1 MSRDSHKKNYAQ
13 TAVVTF
19 IDTLGKI
26 ANSNDRMMVRDAG
39 AIAPLISLMMHGMG
53 DAPGRAAAVLR
64 VIVTSLWP
72 TSLWP
77 TDELVADTRRL
88 SSMIEAPATRAP
100 TKACNAVRCRDP
112 HQAYSTVLAPLVDP
126 PRLWFP
132 PSDHREARAQPP
144 VRSVRSVVY

>member
-1 MSRDSHKKNYAQ
+1 MSRDAHKKNYAQ

-64 VIVTSLWP
+64 
-72 TSLWP
+72 
-77 TDELVADTRRL
+77 D
-88 SSMIEAPATRAP
+88 
-100 TKACNAVRCRDP
+100 
-112 HQAYSTVLAPLVDP
+112 LALHAANRTP
-126 PRLWFP
+126 
-132 PSDHREARAQPP
+132 
-144 VRSVRSVVY
+144 